1 MDDGDKT
8 AKQFDEAFLQP
19 DGTFILHSFSRDVDY
34 DIPLE
39 LPQLHFWPFV
49 FEYNIM
55 HQLSC

>member
-39 LPQLHFWPFV
+39 LPQLHF
-49 FEYNIM
+49 
-55 HQLSC
+55 